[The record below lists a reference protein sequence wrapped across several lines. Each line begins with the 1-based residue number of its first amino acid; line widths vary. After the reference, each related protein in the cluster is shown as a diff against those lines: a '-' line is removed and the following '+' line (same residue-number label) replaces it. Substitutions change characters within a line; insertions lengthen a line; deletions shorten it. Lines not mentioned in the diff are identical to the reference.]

1 MLKPT
6 MRGWRPRRNLKTTIL
21 PVGMLA
27 DTDTTTGMLAD
38 TGMLAPI
45 LGHKI
50 QDMETTVQPMG
61 MLGNTD
67 TVMGMLPPIL
77 RGRRATQDME
87 TTVLVVGPVVAL

>member
-45 LGHKI
+45 LRHKI

-61 MLGNTD
+61 ML
-67 TVMGMLPPIL
+67 PPIL
-77 RGRRATQDME
+77 KGRTATQDME
-87 TTVLVVGPVVAL
+87 TTVLVVGPVVALLH